1 MKIGISIGNSN
12 YKTYELLR
20 RSGFDCVDFDLS
32 STETPFYV
40 LSEIE
45 AQKLVD
51 KEKKESELC
60 GIKINQVHGP
70 WRWPPKDFSLED
82 RKERMEKMKKA
93 IRFTARLGCENFVI
107 HPVMPFGCNE
117 INKTEAEKTYDINL
131 EFMRE
136 ILIEAKKNNVVIC
149 LENMPMLEF
158 SLSKPSDI
166 LKLVKEIDDPNFKIC
181 LDTGHVAVFEEL
193 TAGNVVRELGKEI
206 RVLHVHDS
214 KFQFDLHLPP
224 FFGKIDWGD
233 FMKALSEIQYTGVF
247 SLEVGVSTE
256 NSESHEIIYKYLADI
271 ARYLTNKMNS
281 C

>member
-1 MKIGISIGNSN
+1 
-12 YKTYELLR
+12 
-20 RSGFDCVDFDLS
+20 
-32 STETPFYV
+32 
-40 LSEIE
+40 
-45 AQKLVD
+45 
-51 KEKKESELC
+51 
-60 GIKINQVHGP
+60 
-70 WRWPPKDFSLED
+70 
-82 RKERMEKMKKA
+82 
-93 IRFTARLGCENFVI
+93 
-107 HPVMPFGCNE
+107 
-117 INKTEAEKTYDINL
+117 
-131 EFMRE
+131 
-136 ILIEAKKNNVVIC
+136 
-149 LENMPMLEF
+149 MPMLEF